1 MQRTGGVSASILI
14 ILVVI
19 GFGALLWRNAQPAP
33 ALRVIIPTQAQP
45 TEDTN
50 SWEAIL
56 RAGFGSDSTPLPTVA
71 IPTAPYIPPT
81 LPLSPNTGLTSIAP
95 GDLNTGEG
103 GGTQVAVAVTPTPP
117 PATAALLPTSIA
129 VTSLYVTQP
138 PREWQPPPLIP
149 PISRD
154 PLGRDHYWFAR
165 PVDSSA
171 NNRGLFYYPYGS
183 DGPENQW
190 RVHSGLDMPNP
201 IGETV
206 RAAGP
211 GTVTFAA
218 NGVFQDTYSYGNV
231 VRIQHDF
238 GYGGQPVYT
247 VYAHL
252 SAALVSVGQHVEAND
267 PIGLVGNTGRT
278 TGPHVHFEIRLGEDN
293 YGSTYNPVLW
303 MASYVGTGIIAGRVV
318 DRSGRE
324 VMDVDVTVREFAR
337 GLVTDTTTTYI
348 FQGTGVDVNADPQWD
363 ENFAVGDI
371 PTGRYEVIANL
382 DGERLTGMV
391 NVIEGT
397 TSFIELR
404 PPSNAA
410 LPPDAI
416 PPTPQSVDGG

>member
-1 MQRTGGVSASILI
+1 MQRSGISASFLIL
-14 ILVVI
+14 LVIV

-33 ALRVIIPTQAQP
+33 ALRVIVPTQGQP
-45 TEDTN
+45 TEDVN

-71 IPTAPYIPPT
+71 IPTAPYLPPT
-81 LPLSPNTGLTSIAP
+81 LPLNPNSALTSIAP
-95 GDLNTGEG
+95 ADLNMGMG
-103 GGTQVAVAVTPTPP
+103 VTQVAVAVTPTPP
-117 PATAALLPTSIA
+117 ATAGLLPTSIA

-154 PLGRDHYWFAR
+154 PLGRDHYWFVR

-183 DGPENQW
+183 DGPEDQW

-206 RAAGP
+206 RAAGA

-231 VRIQHDF
+231 VRVQHDF
-238 GYGGQPVYT
+238 GHDGQPVFT

-252 SAALVSVGQHVEAND
+252 SAVLVSVGQHVEAND

-278 TGPHVHFEIRLGEDN
+278 TGPHVHFEVRLAEDN
-293 YGSTYNPVLW
+293 YGSTFNPVLW
-303 MASYVGTGIIAGRVV
+303 MVPYVGTGVIAGRVR
-318 DRSGRE
+318 DRSGNE
-324 VMDVDVTVREFAR
+324 VMDVDVTIREFAR

-348 FQGTGVDVNADPQWD
+348 FQGTGVDVNADPLWD

-371 PTGRYEVIANL
+371 PAGRYEVIANVG
-382 DGERLTGMV
+382 GEQVRGMV

-397 TSFIELR
+397 TSFIDLE
-404 PPSNAA
+404 PPDSAP
-410 LPPDAI
+410 LSPDAI
-416 PPTPQSVDGG
+416 PPTPQNVSGA